1 MTDDSNDKPAE
12 RVKKTDLMSE
22 AERDA
27 YHAEKMRKKKEARNK
42 ILATKTEEKG
52 LLIVHTG
59 KGKGK
64 STAAFGMVFR
74 AIGHGFKVGVV
85 QFVKG
90 AWGTGERDV
99 LEKFSDQ
106 VTIRAMGEGFTWD
119 TQDRQRDLA
128 AARGAWEM
136 AKELIADPAYK
147 MVLLD
152 ELNIVLRY
160 DYLPLEEVL
169 DVLRNKPRDTHVIV
183 TGRNAKDEL
192 IEIADLVTEMTEIKH
207 PFRAGVKAQAGVE
220 F

>member
-1 MTDDSNDKPAE
+1 MTDD
-12 RVKKTDLMSE
+12 RTKKTDLMRE

-27 YHAEKMRKKKEARNK
+27 YHADKMRKKKEARTRM
-42 ILATKTEEKG
+42 LATKTEERG

-74 AIGHGFKVGVV
+74 AIGHGFPVGIV

-99 LEKFSDQ
+99 LEKFPEL
-106 VTIRAMGEGFTWD
+106 VTIKAMGEGFTWD

-128 AARGAWEM
+128 AARAAWEE
-136 AKELIADPAYK
+136 AKRMIADPGLK

-160 DYLPLEEVL
+160 DYLPLDEVL
-169 DVLRNKPRDTHVIV
+169 DVLRNKPRDLHVIV

-207 PFRAGVKAQAGVE
+207 PFRSGVKAQAGVE

>member
-1 MTDDSNDKPAE
+1 MSE
-12 RVKKTDLMSE
+12 RIKKTDLMSE

-27 YHAEKMRKKKEARNK
+27 YHAEKMKKKKAARDR
-42 ILATKTEEKG
+42 LVAQSQGEKG

-74 AIGHGFKVGVV
+74 AIGHGFKVGIV

-90 AWGTGERDV
+90 KWGTGERDV
-99 LEKFSDQ
+99 LEKFPDQ
-106 VTIRAMGEGFTWD
+106 VTIKAMGEGFTWE

-128 AARGAWEM
+128 AARAAWDA
-136 AKELIADPAYK
+136 AKAMIADPDYR

-152 ELNIVLRY
+152 ELNICLRY
-160 DYLPLEEVL
+160 DYLPLDEVIET
-169 DVLRNKPRDTHVIV
+169 LRNKPADTHVIV

-192 IEIADLVTEMTEIKH
+192 IAIADLVTEMTLVKH
-207 PFRAGVKAQAGVE
+207 PFREQGIKAQAGIE

>member
-1 MTDDSNDKPAE
+1 VTE
-12 RVKKTDLMSE
+12 RTPKKTELMSE

-27 YHAEKMRKKKEARNK
+27 YHADKMKRKKEARNR
-42 ILATKTEEKG
+42 ILATKTEERG

-74 AIGHGFKVGVV
+74 AIGHGFKVGIV

-90 AWGTGERDV
+90 KWGTGERDV
-99 LEKFSDQ
+99 LEKFPDL
-106 VTIRAMGEGFTWD
+106 VTIKAMGEGFTWD

-128 AARGAWEM
+128 AARAAWET
-136 AKELIADPAYK
+136 AKTMIADPAYK

-160 DYLPLEEVL
+160 DYLPIEEIVATL
-169 DVLRNKPRDTHVIV
+169 KAKPRDTHVIV

-207 PFRAGVKAQAGVE
+207 PFRAGVKAQKGIE

>member
-1 MTDDSNDKPAE
+1 MTDKQP
-12 RVKKTDLMSE
+12 KKTDLMSE

-27 YHAEKMRKKKEARNK
+27 YHAEKMKKKKDARTRM
-42 ILATKTEEKG
+42 LATKTEERG

-74 AIGHGFKVGVV
+74 AIGHGMKVGVV

-99 LEKFSDQ
+99 LEKFPEL

-119 TQDRQRDLA
+119 VADRQRDIA
-128 AARGAWEM
+128 AARAAWET
-136 AKELIADPAYK
+136 AKTMIADPDYG

-160 DYLPLEEVL
+160 DYLPLDEVL
-169 DVLRNKPRDTHVIV
+169 AVLRDKPRELHVIV

-207 PFRAGVKAQAGVE
+207 PFRSGVKAQKGIE

>member
-1 MTDDSNDKPAE
+1 MNE
-12 RVKKTDLMSE
+12 RTPKKTELMSE

-27 YHAEKMRKKKEARNK
+27 YHADKMRRKKEARNK
-42 ILATKTEEKG
+42 ILATKTEERG

-74 AIGHGFKVGVV
+74 AIGHGFRVGIV

-99 LEKFSDQ
+99 LEKFPEL
-106 VTIRAMGEGFTWD
+106 VTIKAMGEGFTWD

-128 AARGAWEM
+128 AARAAWEA
-136 AKELIADPAYK
+136 AKAMLADPSYK

-160 DYLPLEEVL
+160 DYLPLDEVL
-169 DVLRNKPRDTHVIV
+169 EALRNKPRDLHVIV

-207 PFRAGVKAQAGVE
+207 PFRGGVKAQKGVE

>member
-1 MTDDSNDKPAE
+1 MSDRQP
-12 RVKKTDLMSE
+12 KKTDLMSE

-27 YHAEKMRKKKEARNK
+27 YHAEKMRKKKEARTRM
-42 ILATKTEEKG
+42 LATKTEERG

-74 AIGHGFKVGVV
+74 AIGHGYKIGIV

-99 LEKFSDQ
+99 LENYADQ
-106 VTIRAMGEGFTWD
+106 VTIKAMGEGFTWD
-119 TQDRQRDLA
+119 TQDRQRDIA
-128 AARGAWEM
+128 AARAAWEM
-136 AKELIADPAYK
+136 AKEMIADPSYK

-160 DYLPLEEVL
+160 EYLPIGEVIE
-169 DVLRNKPRDTHVIV
+169 VLRNKPRDLHVIV

-207 PFRAGVKAQAGVE
+207 PFRSGVKAQAGIE

>member
-1 MTDDSNDKPAE
+1 MTDTPE
-12 RVKKTDLMSE
+12 RAPKKTDLMTE

-42 ILATKTEEKG
+42 ILATKTEERG

-74 AIGHGFKVGVV
+74 GIGHGFKIGVV

-106 VTIRAMGEGFTWD
+106 VTIKAMGEGFTWD

-136 AKELIADPAYK
+136 AKAMIADPSYK
-147 MVLLD
+147 MILLD

-160 DYLPLEEVL
+160 DYLPLAEVIEVL
-169 DVLRNKPRDTHVIV
+169 KAKPHDTHVIV

-207 PFRAGVKAQAGVE
+207 PFRAGVKAQAGIE

>member
-1 MTDDSNDKPAE
+1 MTEKAP
-12 RVKKTDLMSE
+12 KKTDLMTE

-27 YHAEKMRKKKEARNK
+27 YHADKMRKKKEARTRM
-42 ILATKTEEKG
+42 LATKTEERG

-74 AIGHGFKVGVV
+74 ALGHGFPVGIV

-90 AWGTGERDV
+90 AWATGERDV
-99 LEKFSDQ
+99 LDKFPEL
-106 VTIRAMGEGFTWD
+106 VTIKAMGEGFTWD

-128 AARGAWEM
+128 AARSAWDE
-136 AKELIADPAYK
+136 AKRMIADPTYR
-147 MVLLD
+147 MILLD

-160 DYLPLEEVL
+160 DYLPLDEVL
-169 DVLRNKPRDTHVIV
+169 EVLRNKPRDLHLIV

>member
-1 MTDDSNDKPAE
+1 MTDQPAD
-12 RVKKTDLMSE
+12 RVKKTDLMTE

-27 YHAEKMRKKKEARNK
+27 YHAEKMRKKKEARNRM
-42 ILATKTEEKG
+42 LATKTEERG

-99 LEKFSDQ
+99 LLKFPEL
-106 VTIRAMGEGFTWD
+106 VTITAMGEGFTWD

-128 AARGAWEM
+128 AARAAWEE
-136 AKELIADPAYK
+136 AKRMIADPAYK

-160 DYLPLEEVL
+160 DYLPLDEVL
-169 DVLRNKPRDTHVIV
+169 EVMRHKPRDTHVIV